1 MASGLTP
8 SAAQHLPLA
17 DHIIV
22 LGEDG
27 KIAEQGTWKDLRADA
42 GYISRVVLKG
52 SHDDSDRPRNRA
64 EARDKIQKPA
74 PKKNDENLQD
84 ATRKTGD
91 ITLYGMKRRP
101 SYSRRDLTLMMLS
114 TGYYFGAIGI
124 PKIVALLSTQTSYAL
139 LLAVSPIWLR
149 WWAESGGKDMWFYSG
164 IYFALTTAIF
174 TSLTISIINVFL
186 FIAPKSANTLHARLL
201 HIVMAAPQSYFAA
214 TDTGTTLNRFSADIQ
229 MIDRRLPAALQQVGQ
244 SFFRLLSQCVLLGVV
259 EPLMA
264 ITLPFTFLLVYII
277 QKFYLA
283 TSRQLRFLDLETKA
297 LVNSSFLET
306 LEGVASIRAFGW
318 QRPFINDNV
327 KKLDLALRP
336 SYLLLCLQRW
346 LNVIM
351 DLTVLGLAMLVITFS
366 VIYKGTTTGGQV
378 GIALNVVLQTNLY
391 LLRLIESWTGM
402 ETSLGAISRLRAFEK
417 DVLPEDKPEEV
428 HPPPA
433 AWPARGALEF
443 DHMSGVY
450 NTASLA
456 LNEVTVS
463 IKPGTKV
470 GVCGR
475 TGSGKSSLLLSLL
488 RLIEI
493 ESGGLRID
501 DLDVQTLPRNAIRSQ
516 LITVPQ
522 DPMLVMT
529 DTIRQNL
536 DIADS
541 AVSDEDMIR
550 VLERVK
556 LWSVL
561 QARASG
567 AEAVGRQ
574 ARELEAAMGRIEA
587 SGSESTAASGS
598 AAATA
603 DPDAKVPRPEV
614 SPTASL
620 DVTMKSLP
628 LSQGQQQLF
637 SLARAIL
644 MRPTRGKVV
653 LLDEATS
660 NVDGETDKLMQKLIR
675 EEFRDHTVVTVAH
688 RLDTILDSDL
698 VLVLDSGKLVEVGTP
713 SELAQKE
720 GGVYRT
726 LYGQK

>member
-1 MASGLTP
+1 MMF
-8 SAAQHLPLA
+8 SA
-17 DHIIV
+17 
-22 LGEDG
+22 
-27 KIAEQGTWKDLRADA
+27 
-42 GYISRVVLKG
+42 
-52 SHDDSDRPRNRA
+52 
-64 EARDKIQKPA
+64 
-74 PKKNDENLQD
+74 
-84 ATRKTGD
+84 
-91 ITLYGMKRRP
+91 
-101 SYSRRDLTLMMLS
+101 
-114 TGYYFGAIGI
+114 GYYFGAIGF
-124 PKIVALLSTQTSYAL
+124 PKVAALLSSQTTYAL
-139 LLAVSPIWLR
+139 LLAVTPIWLR

-164 IYFALTTAIF
+164 IYFVLTVATFACLMI
-174 TSLTISIINVFL
+174 TIVNVFL
-186 FIAPKSANTLHARLL
+186 VIAPTSANTLHARLL
-201 HIVMAAPQSYFAA
+201 HTVMAAPQSYFAA
-214 TDTGTTLNRFSADIQ
+214 TDTGTTLNRFTADTQ
-229 MIDRRLPAALQQVGQ
+229 MIDRRLPSALQQVGQ
-244 SFFRLLSQCVLLGVV
+244 AFFRLLSQCVLLGVV
-259 EPLMA
+259 QPIMA
-264 ITLPFTFLLVYII
+264 LTLPFTFLLVYII

-297 LVNSSFLET
+297 MVNSSFLET

-351 DLTVLGLAMLVITFS
+351 DLTVLALALLVITLS
-366 VIYKGTTTGGQV
+366 VVYKGTTTGGQV

-391 LLRLIESWTGM
+391 LLRLVESWTTM

-417 DVLPEDKPEEV
+417 DVQPEDKPEEV
-428 HPPPA
+428 HAPPP

-443 DHMSGVY
+443 DHMSAAY

-493 ESGGLRID
+493 ESGALRID
-501 DLDVQTLPRNAIRSQ
+501 DLDVQTLPRNAVRSQ

-574 ARELEAAMGRIEA
+574 ARELEAVMGGVEA
-587 SGSESTAASGS
+587 SGSESTSASVS
-598 AAATA
+598 AAA
-603 DPDAKVPRPEV
+603 DPDAKVPQPEV

-620 DVTMKSLP
+620 DVAMKSLP

-675 EEFRDHTVVTVAH
+675 EEFQAHTVVTVAH